1 MDDDAGCVDDG
12 PQRRRERLF
21 EPGARMHL
29 DLPGDTVR
37 LAQGVRSIRETSPE
51 RLRLLAKGGD
61 YGLASVAG
69 FERAYCV
76 TLAKLLDGGNN
87 TESGHL

>member
-1 MDDDAGCVDDG
+1 MTPVALMTARSDG
-12 PQRRRERLF
+12 ASVCSSRALACISISRETPSVSRKVF
-21 EPGARMHL
+21 
-29 DLPGDTVR
+29 
-37 LAQGVRSIRETSPE
+37 RSIRETSPE